1 MKKFNPLV
9 KAQVQE
15 LSVRAALR
23 VAELERDERQVP
35 LLSGTSGR
43 RLTLARKLTE
53 ARDERDA
60 WEAVVRI
67 VNGMDTPAPRP
78 AKEA

>member
-1 MKKFNPLV
+1 MKKFNPFV

-23 VAELERDERQVP
+23 VAELERDERQIP

-43 RLTLARKLTE
+43 RLILARKLTE

-60 WEAVVRI
+60 WEALARI
-67 VNGMDTPAPRP
+67 VNGMDAPAPRL